1 MEPGEIHPS
10 SVARL
15 EAAQLQKMAQSGQT
29 NLEARSPTK
38 LSSGS
43 PANRSSL
50 YVVGLEREGGGNEIQ
65 VGVKNASPYNRNA
78 SMTVA
83 IIIRNSWAWKNL
95 KSTNAR
101 GPRSAF
107 MLTAIQVDTESQMK
121 RIRPEITN
129 HSLKDLSNA
138 LDATL

>member
-1 MEPGEIHPS
+1 M
-10 SVARL
+10 ARL
-15 EAAQLQKMAQSGQT
+15 EAAQLQKMTQSGQT

-65 VGVKNASPYNRNA
+65 VGVKNASPCNINA

-83 IIIRNSWAWKNL
+83 IIRNSWAWKNL

-107 MLTAIQVDTESQMK
+107 MSTAIQVDT
-121 RIRPEITN
+121 
-129 HSLKDLSNA
+129 
-138 LDATL
+138 

>member
-15 EAAQLQKMAQSGQT
+15 EAAQLQKMTQSGQT

-65 VGVKNASPYNRNA
+65 VGVINASPRKFFLIIIA
-78 SMTVA
+78 CMTVV
-83 IIIRNSWAWKNL
+83 IIRNSWAWKNL

-107 MLTAIQVDTESQMK
+107 MSTATQVNNESQMTQ
-121 RIRPEITN
+121 IRPEITN
-129 HSLKDLSNA
+129 HSF
-138 LDATL
+138 

>member
-15 EAAQLQKMAQSGQT
+15 EAAQLQKMTQSGQT

-65 VGVKNASPYNRNA
+65 VGVKNASPRISFPYNANA

-83 IIIRNSWAWKNL
+83 IIRNSWAWKNL

-107 MLTAIQVDTESQMK
+107 MSTAIQVDTESQMT

-129 HSLKDLSNA
+129 HSS
-138 LDATL
+138 

>member
-1 MEPGEIHPS
+1 M
-10 SVARL
+10 ARL
-15 EAAQLQKMAQSGQT
+15 EAAQLQKMTQSGQT

-65 VGVKNASPYNRNA
+65 VGVKMPPLARISFPYNVNA

-83 IIIRNSWAWKNL
+83 IIRNSWAWKNL

-107 MLTAIQVDTESQMK
+107 MSTAIQVDTESQMT

-129 HSLKDLSNA
+129 HSF
-138 LDATL
+138 

>member
-15 EAAQLQKMAQSGQT
+15 EAAQLQKMTQSGQT

-65 VGVKNASPYNRNA
+65 VGVKNASPRISFLCKMNA

-83 IIIRNSWAWKNL
+83 IIRNSWAWKNL
-95 KSTNAR
+95 KSINAR

-107 MLTAIQVDTESQMK
+107 MSTAIQVDTESQMT

-129 HSLKDLSNA
+129 HSS
-138 LDATL
+138 

>member
-15 EAAQLQKMAQSGQT
+15 EAAQLQKMTQSGQT

-65 VGVKNASPYNRNA
+65 VGVENAPPRISFLCKINA

-83 IIIRNSWAWKNL
+83 IIRNSWAWRNL
-95 KSTNAR
+95 KSINDR

-107 MLTAIQVDTESQMK
+107 MSTAIQVDTESQMT
-121 RIRPEITN
+121 RIRPEFTN
-129 HSLKDLSNA
+129 HSS
-138 LDATL
+138 

>member
-1 MEPGEIHPS
+1 M
-10 SVARL
+10 ARL
-15 EAAQLQKMAQSGQT
+15 EAAQLQKMTQSGQT

-50 YVVGLEREGGGNEIQ
+50 YVVGLEREGGGNETQ
-65 VGVKNASPYNRNA
+65 VGVKNASPRISFPYNMNA
-78 SMTVA
+78 YITVA
-83 IIIRNSWAWKNL
+83 FIRNSWAWKNL

-101 GPRSAF
+101 GLRSAF

-121 RIRPEITN
+121 RIRPDITN